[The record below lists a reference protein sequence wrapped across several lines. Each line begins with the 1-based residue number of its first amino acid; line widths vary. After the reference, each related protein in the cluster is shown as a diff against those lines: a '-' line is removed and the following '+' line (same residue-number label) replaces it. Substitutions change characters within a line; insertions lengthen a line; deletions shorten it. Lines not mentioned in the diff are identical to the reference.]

1 MLLVNYL
8 IFAAIEY
15 YLTLKA
21 LNMFNFIL
29 FGPPGSGKGT
39 QSVKVAEKYNLV
51 HISTGDIFRK
61 NIREKTA
68 LGLKVQSIIEK
79 GELVPDSLLLEILED
94 ALQQHSKANGFVFD
108 GFPRTIQQ
116 ANDLDALLARKNQTV
131 SLVLAL
137 EVSDKEI
144 LSRLLKRAEIEGRKD
159 DTIEVIENRIQV
171 YNNQTQPLIDF
182 YKTKKK
188 FQSLHGIGGIEEIFS
203 GICKFI
209 DQQI

>member
-1 MLLVNYL
+1 
-8 IFAAIEY
+8 
-15 YLTLKA
+15 
-21 LNMFNFIL
+21 MFNFIL

-39 QSVKVAEKYNLV
+39 QSVKIAEKYNLV

-79 GELVPDSLLLEILED
+79 GELVPDSLLIEILED
-94 ALQQHSKANGFVFD
+94 ALQQHPKAKGFVFD

-116 ANDLDALLARKNQTV
+116 ANDLDTLLARKNQTV

-137 EVSDKEI
+137 EVGDKEI
-144 LSRLLKRAEIEGRKD
+144 LTRLLKRAETEGRKD
-159 DTIEVIENRIQV
+159 DTKEVIENRIQV

-188 FQSLHGIGGIEEIFS
+188 FQSLHGIGGIEEIFT
-203 GICKFI
+203 GVCKFI